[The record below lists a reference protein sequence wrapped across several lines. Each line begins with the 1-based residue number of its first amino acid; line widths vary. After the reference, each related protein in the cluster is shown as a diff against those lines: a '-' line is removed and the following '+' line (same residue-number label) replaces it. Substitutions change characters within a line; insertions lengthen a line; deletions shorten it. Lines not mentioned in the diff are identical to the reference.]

1 MVNTIG
7 VINNPDLRSY
17 DAYTL
22 GSPMASH
29 TTFLVDNDGNL
40 KKQWLGTKPCMKTL
54 LIEEGNRKGQLLRL
68 NNY

>member
-40 KKQWLGTKPCMKTL
+40 K
-54 LIEEGNRKGQLLRL
+54 
-68 NNY
+68 NNG